1 MPILYPEPKA
11 KDLMALETLRGFP
24 GAFLVSGSVWPTTG
38 GIAAFV
44 GRNNSTAQTCIR
56 EIPMTMIP
64 LGGALAYSLTL
75 LTVVAP
81 SLQGQTPP
89 IITEAIIGEPDPI
102 TPEISTAELRRIL
115 DEGKIPVLDARSP
128 EEYALAHIPGAVN
141 YYEKDADQL
150 VKAYPDRS
158 APLILYCNGP
168 YCGKSKRL
176 SEELKKKGYTSVRRY
191 QLGVPVWRALGNTV
205 QTDLPGVRYVL
216 GGDRTAVWVDARSA
230 GAFTKGSLP
239 KAVNIR
245 KGEAEAA
252 NDDGRLPKKDKGT
265 RVIVFADTPAEARAV
280 AEEIAHKAYWNSS
293 YFGGRFGDLSP
304 FASR

>member
-1 MPILYPEPKA
+1 MGRTTLGKPTI
-11 KDLMALETLRGFP
+11 AL
-24 GAFLVSGSVWPTTG
+24 LVLSFG
-38 GIAAFV
+38 
-44 GRNNSTAQTCIR
+44 
-56 EIPMTMIP
+56 MIP
-64 LGGALAYSLTL
+64 LALW
-75 LTVVAP
+75 
-81 SLQGQTPP
+81 GQSKLS
-89 IITEAIIGEPDPI
+89 INDAIIGESDPV
-102 TPEISTAELRRIL
+102 TPEISTAQLRRIL
-115 DEGKIPVLDARSP
+115 DDGKIPVLDARSP
-128 EEYALAHIPGAVN
+128 EEYALAHIPGAIN
-141 YYEKDADQL
+141 YYEKDVDQL
-150 VKAYPDRS
+150 VKAYPDRN

-176 SEELKKKGYTSVRRY
+176 SEELKKKGYASVRRY

-216 GGDRTAVWVDARSA
+216 GGDKTAVWVDARSA

-293 YFGGRFGDLSP
+293 YFGGRFGDLSA

>member
-1 MPILYPEPKA
+1 M
-11 KDLMALETLRGFP
+11 TL
-24 GAFLVSGSVWPTTG
+24 
-38 GIAAFV
+38 
-44 GRNNSTAQTCIR
+44 
-56 EIPMTMIP
+56 IP
-64 LGGALAYSLTL
+64 LRRALAYSVTL
-75 LTVVAP
+75 LTIVAP
-81 SLQGQTPP
+81 SVQGQAPP
-89 IITEAIIGEPDPI
+89 VITEAIIGEPDQI
-102 TPEISTAELRRIL
+102 TPEISTAQLRRIL

-141 YYEKDADQL
+141 YYEKDVVQL

-158 APLILYCNGP
+158 VPLILYCNGP

-176 SEELKKKGYTSVRRY
+176 SEELKKKGYTGVRRY

-205 QTDLPGVRYVL
+205 QTDLTGVRYIL
-216 GGDRTAVWVDARSA
+216 AGDKTAVWVDAR
-230 GAFTKGSLP
+230 GAPAFAKGTLP
-239 KAVNIR
+239 GAVNIK

-293 YFGGRFGDLSP
+293 YFGGRFADLS
-304 FASR
+304 ALAGR